1 MKVTKV
7 TEPVV
12 FSMHA
17 HHDAKPVL
25 PVTKSDKAFAE
36 MLMKLE
42 PLLDGRVMKL
52 AYTGYDKK
60 PVSVRGFALT
70 DQTNRTITWKWNSTL
85 AHEILKGTPTN
96 IQPAFVTAIKTE
108 LANRKQVSQPK
119 SKVEQAIA
127 LMKSMSAKDRQLV
140 LDGLTPVG
148 TKLAPVPDTSTRVGR
163 RIAKETA
170 DKIAKKVI
178 KEVAAKP
185 GFPAPKDDR
194 DMKTKTSRAKKS
206 A

>member
-1 MKVTKV
+1 MATKS

-12 FSMHA
+12 LSMYA

-36 MLMKLE
+36 QLMKLE
-42 PLLDGRVMKL
+42 PMLDGRAMKL
-52 AYTGYDKK
+52 AYTGYDNKR
-60 PVSVRGFALT
+60 VSVKGFALT
-70 DQTNRTITWKWNSTL
+70 DQTNRTIIWKWNSTL
-85 AHEILKGTPTN
+85 AHEILRGTPTN
-96 IQPAFVTAIKTE
+96 IQPAFMTAIKTE
-108 LANRKQVSQPK
+108 LTNRKQVSQPK
-119 SKVEQAIA
+119 TKVEQAIA
-127 LMKSMSAKDRQLV
+127 LMKGMSAKERQQV
-140 LDGLTPVG
+140 LDALTPVG
-148 TKLAPVPDTSTRVGR
+148 TKLAPIPDTTTRIGR
-163 RIAKETA
+163 RLAKENA

-194 DMKTKTSRAKKS
+194 DMKTKTSRVKKS